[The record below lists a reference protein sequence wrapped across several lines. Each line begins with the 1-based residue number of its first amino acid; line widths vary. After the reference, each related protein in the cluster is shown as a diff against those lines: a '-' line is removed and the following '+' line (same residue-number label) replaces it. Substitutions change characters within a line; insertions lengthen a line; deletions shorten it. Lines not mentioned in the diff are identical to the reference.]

1 MPNLTVRNHTGYV
14 TADLERFFK
23 RGLEFF
29 GAQKDKVIKVIPTKT
44 DDGRGIAFVGRCAY
58 PREKGACE
66 GKSMVLMLP
75 HPSQLTM
82 RRLARLFEHELKH
95 NLGLSHEQMSEGEY
109 WSRGQL
115 PHGLEAAL
123 SSGIRPASDLWCRS
137 FAFGRHA
144 RNRGSTLK
152 GDFSSASWPSCRSGV
167 PRGRG
172 DDPA

>member
-1 MPNLTVRNHTGYV
+1 VPNLTVRNHTGYV

-75 HPSQLTM
+75 HPSQITM

-109 WSRGQL
+109 WSRGPIPSWARGCIIQWHPPGRTPLVRLRSPQPVDREGQL
-115 PHGLEAAL
+115 LERELAKL
-123 SSGIRPASDLWCRS
+123 PERS
-137 FAFGRHA
+137 PTR
-144 RNRGSTLK
+144 RG
-152 GDFSSASWPSCRSGV
+152 
-167 PRGRG
+167 PRR
-172 DDPA
+172 